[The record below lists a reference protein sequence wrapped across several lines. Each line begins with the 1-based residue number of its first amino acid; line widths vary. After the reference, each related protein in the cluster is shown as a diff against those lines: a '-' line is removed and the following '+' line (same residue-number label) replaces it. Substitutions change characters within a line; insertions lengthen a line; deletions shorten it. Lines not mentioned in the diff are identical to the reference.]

1 MLKIAFLLVKN
12 IFFDVKKGISRLV
25 SQVAPKHTAQ
35 EQIKELKR
43 EVTNQKSSFEH
54 TDADLNNLSGCVD
67 EIFNY
72 QVDPEY
78 MTNKLIDL
86 EDKTKRNNLR
96 IYGISESRNKTW
108 EECKEDIQKVFNEK
122 LGVKDVQN
130 ERAHR
135 SKRSKSNNNSDKP
148 TTIVCKLLNYKQ
160 KEEILRNTKELK
172 GSNIL

>member
-1 MLKIAFLLVKN
+1 M
-12 IFFDVKKGISRLV
+12 
-25 SQVAPKHTAQ
+25 
-35 EQIKELKR
+35 
-43 EVTNQKSSFEH
+43 TNQKSSFEH

-96 IYGISESRNKTW
+96 IYGISESRNETW
-108 EECKEDIQKVFNEK
+108 EECKEEIQKVFNEK

>member
-1 MLKIAFLLVKN
+1 MLKIALLLVKN

-96 IYGISESRNKTW
+96 IYGNQSQET
-108 EECKEDIQKVFNEK
+108 K
-122 LGVKDVQN
+122 LGRNVK
-130 ERAHR
+130 RKYR
-135 SKRSKSNNNSDKP
+135 KYLTKSLVLKMFKMKEHIAQRGAKVI
-148 TTIVCKLLNYKQ
+148 TIVTNQQQQYV
-160 KEEILRNTKELK
+160 
-172 GSNIL
+172 SS